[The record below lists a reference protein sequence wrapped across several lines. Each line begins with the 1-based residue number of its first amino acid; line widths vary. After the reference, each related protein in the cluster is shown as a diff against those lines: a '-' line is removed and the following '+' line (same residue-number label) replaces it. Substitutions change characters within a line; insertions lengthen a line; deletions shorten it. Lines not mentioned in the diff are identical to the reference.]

1 MAGRSRRRRRAP
13 RASRR
18 RRKATWPRHIAR
30 ACPGRRRASASA
42 AGGRRGRRG
51 VVDDARGGEAFPP
64 RVARPRPSPR
74 SAPSRAIRT
83 RSSSP
88 HPPRTET
95 ARLCVSGPTDASLES
110 HRRSP
115 PPSLDAREDSLSSE
129 ASPPCPS
136 ASPESAATSTRSSAA
151 ASSSAAAACTSG
163 SGCAVAS
170 STAAAARGPTA
181 AASKK
186 VVRGSERGFPHDHRG
201 GSKSARPLGGVGG
214 TLHRGLRRSKRVY
227 RRARRSELGESS
239 LACRRIARRA
249 AVSTSRVPHADAAA
263 TAATCASTSL
273 DATPRARIVS
283 NEENNERDEH
293 HLRRVAARGVRF
305 RPTRHV
311 RDPIGIRARRVTDD
325 RDGFGS
331 VSAAAM
337 AGASAAERRHVS
349 AVAAAGARSSARE
362 NSNRPSPRACRAP
375 TTRNE
380 APRRAR

>member
-1 MAGRSRRRRRAP
+1 MTRAAARRSAARRTP
-13 RASRR
+13 ASV
-18 RRKATWPRHIAR
+18 AALSSFPRH
-30 ACPGRRRASASA
+30 P
-42 AGGRRGRRG
+42 
-51 VVDDARGGEAFPP
+51 E
-64 RVARPRPSPR
+64 
-74 SAPSRAIRT
+74 T

-186 VVRGSERGFPHDHRG
+186 TSSVGLSEDSRTTTAAVRSRHVH
-201 GSKSARPLGGVGG
+201 SAASTDPSIADSAD
-214 TLHRGLRRSKRVY
+214 RSACTI
-227 RRARRSELGESS
+227 ARRSELGESS

-273 DATPRARIVS
+273 DATPRARESLSNRGEQRSATSITSVASPLGASGFDPLATYVIRSVS
-283 NEENNERDEH
+283 
-293 HLRRVAARGVRF
+293 AS
-305 RPTRHV
+305 
-311 RDPIGIRARRVTDD
+311 RRVTDD

-362 NSNRPSPRACRAP
+362 HSESSESSRVPSAHDTKRSA
-375 TTRNE
+375 TTRALTLP
-380 APRRAR
+380 AP